1 MYIHIKHLQMDHKIN
16 YVNYIVLIFK
26 NLLLLSMIF
35 KFNLNILKYENY
47 NNN

>member
-1 MYIHIKHLQMDHKIN
+1 MDHKIN